1 MRDTGGLTTLPVQDF
16 KYSRILVSLS
26 EQGVIRKHADNFKGA
41 EAGAGSQM
49 SMGMGAMAAMSAMS
63 MMPPG
68 MMPMPGYGAGMK
80 RGRESEGPY
89 IANKMQ
95 HRPRS
100 MGGAA
105 TGDAMEVGTFF
116 FFSYSRR
123 RVPHPVS
130 IL

>member
-1 MRDTGGLTTLPVQDF
+1 
-16 KYSRILVSLS
+16 
-26 EQGVIRKHADNFKGA
+26 
-41 EAGAGSQM
+41 
-49 SMGMGAMAAMSAMS
+49 MGAMGAMG

-68 MMPMPGYGAGMK
+68 MMPMPGYGVGMK

-89 IANKMQ
+89 IPNKMQ

-116 FFSYSRR
+116 QFFIPPL
-123 RVPHPVS
+123 PHPYLRLSFFRSGNGAPSRKGCV
-130 IL
+130 INDRVGQATNE